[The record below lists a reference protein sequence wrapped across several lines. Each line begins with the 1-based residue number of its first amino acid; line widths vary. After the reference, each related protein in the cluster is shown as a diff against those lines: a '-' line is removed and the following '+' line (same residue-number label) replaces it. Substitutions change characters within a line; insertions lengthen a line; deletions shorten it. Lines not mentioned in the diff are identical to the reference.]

1 MENWDNLSVQWL
13 CRRAQLL
20 SDNGYV
26 HRALVYQL
34 VAYHMLPADE
44 GVQRGLAKMF
54 VLAGDGLRAL
64 EVIKKLEQL
73 NPNAEDVALS
83 LLRSR
88 AHRVMGNDVESMRI
102 LTQRL
107 DMPEDLK

>member
-26 HRALVYQL
+26 HRGLVYQL
-34 VAYHMLPADE
+34 VAYHMQSSDE
-44 GVQRGLAKMF
+44 GVLRGLAKMF
-54 VLAGDGLRAL
+54 ILAGDGVRAL

-73 NPNAEDVALS
+73 NPNAEDLALS
-83 LLRSR
+83 LLRSG
-88 AHRVMGNDVESMRI
+88 AHREMGNDAESTRI
-102 LTQRL
+102 LTRRL
-107 DMPEDLK
+107 DRQEDFE

>member
-34 VAYHMLPADE
+34 VAYHMQPADE
-44 GVQRGLAKMF
+44 GVQRGLATMF
-54 VLAGDGLRAL
+54 VLAGDGMRAL

-88 AHRVMGNDVESMRI
+88 AYRVMGNDAESTRI
-102 LTQRL
+102 LTQQL
-107 DMPEDLK
+107 DRPEDLK